1 MNNEIEVDFLE
12 PGLAI
17 VISSL
22 ENVEA
27 ELKNKKELTSL
38 LDNLNEV
45 EELEDLTK
53 LLNKLNDIEK
63 DLLKEIKSL
72 NHKEEFEIISDLQ
85 IAIAMS
91 KFLAPNEFLFK
102 FTDSIEAKSK
112 ANEIIVNQEN
122 ILEIFKEI
130 IIKKVNEVYSESLSK
145 FKNVYDNENEFI
157 KVLKIAFEESNLND
171 LREASKLMINL
182 LKIDRTINDEKK
194 YEFLE
199 LLNKA
204 ESLINLIDIWSQYEM
219 DFEEE

>member
-91 KFLAPNEFLFK
+91 NFLAPNEFLFE

-130 IIKKVNEVYSESLSK
+130 IIKKVNEVYGESLSK

-199 LLNKA
+199 ILNKA